1 MQKKASQVIL
11 NAFLLIVSMTILAG
25 CVKPS
30 VSINNRNAIP
40 ISYFNVMNLSSD
52 QDTSAVFF
60 GGSSY
65 PLLFPPGSFTKGYL
79 KVVSGYFGIQ
89 FKNATTDSILAQL
102 PASTYDSTGFYTLIL
117 YNNKK
122 DSSYQANV
130 IVDDYSNIS
139 TDSVAYYRFFNLS
152 PDLDSVDFYIDNL
165 KIQSNRTPADN
176 FTTST
181 FNSFQPISQGHHS
194 WTATRS
200 GSNTNI
206 SGCSF
211 DGLLQG
217 GHAYT
222 FFIEELHQGTVNSF
236 SLQGLQESL

>member
-1 MQKKASQVIL
+1 MQKKLSRLIRDS
-11 NAFLLIVSMTILAG
+11 FLLIGFVAILTG

-30 VSINNRNAIP
+30 VSINNNSSIP
-40 ISYFNVMNLSSD
+40 ISYFNVMNLSCD

-79 KVVSGYFGIQ
+79 KVVSGNFGIQ
-89 FKNATTDSILAQL
+89 FKNAATDSILAQL
-102 PASTYDSTGFYTLIL
+102 PSSTYDSAGFYTLIL
-117 YNNKK
+117 SNNKK

-139 TDSVAYYRFFNLS
+139 TDTVAYYRFLNIS
-152 PDLDSVDFYIDNL
+152 PNLDSVDFYIDNL
-165 KIQSNRTPADN
+165 KIQVNRTPADN
-176 FTTST
+176 FTNPS
-181 FNSFQPISQGHHS
+181 FNRFQPISRGHHS

-200 GSNTNI
+200 GSDINI
-206 SGCSF
+206 SGCSL

-222 FFIEELHQGTVNSF
+222 FFIEELHQKPENIY
-236 SLQGLQESL
+236 SLQVLQESL

>member
-1 MQKKASQVIL
+1 MQKKASGLIWVS
-11 NAFLLIVSMTILAG
+11 FLLIGFVAILTG
-25 CVKPS
+25 CVKPN
-30 VSINNRNAIP
+30 VSMNNSSAIP
-40 ISYFNVMNLSSD
+40 ISYFNVMNLSCD

-65 PLLFPPGSFTKGYL
+65 PLLFPPGSFTKDYL
-79 KVVSGYFGIQ
+79 KLVSGNFGIQ

-102 PASTYDSTGFYTLIL
+102 SATTYDSAGFYTLIL

-165 KIQSNRTPADN
+165 KIQSTRTPADN
-176 FTTST
+176 FVTSS
-181 FNSFQPISQGHHS
+181 FNRFQPVNQGHHS
-194 WTATRS
+194 WSVTYS
-200 GSNTNI
+200 GGNTNI

-211 DGLLQG
+211 DGVLQG

-222 FFIEELHQGTVNSF
+222 FFIEELHQKPENIY
-236 SLQGLQESL
+236 SLQVLEESL